1 MEMEPLAVNT
11 SCHGVIYGSDV
22 KDLVK
27 ILRLHLAV
35 RACRLKTY
43 LWTEGKGAELKLDL
57 YVSFF
62 FVQLFFKLNKK
73 TNNDPKT
80 FIFF

>member
-27 ILRLHLAV
+27 ILQLHLAV

-43 LWTEGKGAELKLDL
+43 LWTEGKGAELKLGL
-57 YVSFF
+57 
-62 FVQLFFKLNKK
+62 
-73 TNNDPKT
+73 
-80 FIFF
+80 

>member
-27 ILRLHLAV
+27 ILQLHLEV

-43 LWTEGKGAELKLDL
+43 LWTEGKGAELKLGL
-57 YVSFF
+57 YVFF
-62 FVQLFFKLNKK
+62 FCSAFF
-73 TNNDPKT
+73 
-80 FIFF
+80 

>member
-11 SCHGVIYGSDV
+11 SCLGVIYGSDV

-27 ILRLHLAV
+27 ILQLHLAV

-43 LWTEGKGAELKLDL
+43 LWTEGKGAELKLGL
-57 YVSFF
+57 YVFLF
-62 FVQLFFKLNKK
+62 FVQLFF
-73 TNNDPKT
+73 
-80 FIFF
+80 

>member
-27 ILRLHLAV
+27 ILQLHLAV

-43 LWTEGKGAELKLDL
+43 LWTDGKGAELKLGL
-57 YVSFF
+57 CGFF
-62 FVQLFFKLNKK
+62 FVQLFLS
-73 TNNDPKT
+73 
-80 FIFF
+80 